1 MISASTNEMSAPR
14 RHDIAG
20 FLLVAGGNR
29 LLFASIDASQTGSV
43 MEAPA
48 YPIHRADTVHR
59 RSRPYCLSRQ
69 WRGRST
75 TPGLTMQ
82 LAG

>member
-14 RHDIAG
+14 RYDIAG
-20 FLLVAGGNR
+20 FLVAGGNR
-29 LLFASIDASQTGSV
+29 LLSASIDASQTGCV

-48 YPIHRADTVHR
+48 YPIHRAETVHR
-59 RSRPYCLSRQ
+59 RSRPYCLSRH